1 MIDMKEATIE
11 QLMEELCS
19 REGVSH
25 NYIEAKHDFQ
35 MVGSGPVDIIM
46 IQPE

>member
-1 MIDMKEATIE
+1 MPELKEATIE

-35 MVGSGPVDIIM
+35 MVGSGPVDIM
-46 IQPE
+46 VA